1 MAFISRKFGLQLPA
15 ERGKV
20 IISKGYHTKCSSRRD
35 VVLFMSENERNS
47 VHFVRGAIP
56 AVSRRARSVSPA
68 SGSSSNGALF

>member
-47 VHFVRGAIP
+47 VHFVRGAYQLYLGELG
-56 AVSRRARSVSPA
+56 VYLLHLV
-68 SGSSSNGALF
+68 LL